1 MEPATGSKRHDCAHG
16 AVVPVVRAVWKHV
29 LHERKAAA
37 GNDSIDG
44 VLHRHLTDRDL
55 LTVQIGAG
63 LVGVIELT
71 QSGQVDDAGHRF
83 AAFPAGNLDPPD
95 RNMVRE
101 VDGPVDGIDDKAVI
115 RDLAIGVELFAD
127 NVKIRIT
134 LPDLPDQKLLDLPI
148 QVRDQIAPVPLGMD
162 RKILICEL
170 FGFFYDCF

>member
-1 MEPATGSKRHDCAHG
+1 MEPAAGGKCHDCAHG
-16 AVVPVVRAVWKHV
+16 AIVPVVGAVRKHV

-44 VLHRHLTDRDL
+44 VLHRHFADRDH

-63 LVGVIELT
+63 LVGVVELS
-71 QSGQVDDAGHRF
+71 QSGQIDDAGHRF
-83 AAFPAGNLDPPD
+83 AALPAGDLDSPD

-101 VDGPVDGIDDKAVI
+101 VDGPVNGVDDKTVI
-115 RDLAIGVELFAD
+115 RDLAIRVELFAD

-162 RKILICEL
+162 RKLLMCEL